1 VQVLYVTAT
10 DGDLKGFNVRF
21 ASGAC
26 GYVIF
31 DLSVTN
37 SALNGFN
44 VGFASDDYGYFV
56 PYRKG
61 AAHPARW
68 RGSTCRPYR
77 RCGCWT

>member
-1 VQVLYVTAT
+1 MVVCSHKWWLDELTVSKKTLYITA
-10 DGDLKGFNVRF
+10 
-21 ASGAC
+21 ASGA
-26 GYVIF
+26 
-31 DLSVTN
+31 D